1 MATTEASGD
10 DDEWARQAYHNPDL
24 VAAVLISFR
33 LWCPEADGD
42 ERPSTSAP
50 PSVCSL
56 EWGTRRK
63 RSRLQIPRV
72 FPLTQEEEE
81 EERKISAATAE
92 AEAEETNRKEK
103 KRRASPQSPLEGYS
117 SASAS
122 GGEEGAKTGRSAG
135 VSIAGPEERRN
146 ELQRVSHPRALW
158 GISRQGHQIQR
169 LAVLRC
175 RCFAAGSGGGG
186 GGGDEPARTDG
197 FLLHPTAI
205 AEKNDESRAAGRAN
219 VAAGREGETCRGGFF
234 FSMSILLWF
243 SNPPPPPPL
252 KVFGA
257 AEGGERQ
264 TKAKSSAVYYHEK
277 LYKALFSLTDM
288 ETLEDRPWQPCWL
301 LLSPSKQQM
310 NGKSEIS
317 LELQRGSRMSLLLA
331 LKPCLSLRKLP
342 EPPVN
347 NHHTIKAVQ
356 QLVAPGRK
364 DFIELPDLND
374 LPTDC

>member
-146 ELQRVSHPRALW
+146 ETKVELQ
-158 GISRQGHQIQR
+158 
-169 LAVLRC
+169 AVQT
-175 RCFAAGSGGGG
+175 S
-186 GGGDEPARTDG
+186 
-197 FLLHPTAI
+197 LL
-205 AEKNDESRAAGRAN
+205 EE
-219 VAAGREGETCRGGFF
+219 
-234 FSMSILLWF
+234 
-243 SNPPPPPPL
+243 
-252 KVFGA
+252 
-257 AEGGERQ
+257 
-264 TKAKSSAVYYHEK
+264 KAKLVEEMEIWRK
-277 LYKALFSLTDM
+277 SL
-288 ETLEDRPWQPCWL
+288 EQLRAE
-301 LLSPSKQQM
+301 
-310 NGKSEIS
+310 NGK
-317 LELQRGSRMSLLLA
+317 
-331 LKPCLSLRKLP
+331 LKSLRKLP

>member
-146 ELQRVSHPRALW
+146 EQV
-158 GISRQGHQIQR
+158 
-169 LAVLRC
+169 
-175 RCFAAGSGGGG
+175 
-186 GGGDEPARTDG
+186 
-197 FLLHPTAI
+197 
-205 AEKNDESRAAGRAN
+205 
-219 VAAGREGETCRGGFF
+219 VAAAVAATNPREPTVSCFIRLPPQKKMTKVELQAVQT
-234 FSMSILLWF
+234 SLL
-243 SNPPPPPPL
+243 
-252 KVFGA
+252 
-257 AEGGERQ
+257 EE
-264 TKAKSSAVYYHEK
+264 KAKLVEEMEIWRK
-277 LYKALFSLTDM
+277 SL
-288 ETLEDRPWQPCWL
+288 EQLRAE
-301 LLSPSKQQM
+301 
-310 NGKSEIS
+310 NGK
-317 LELQRGSRMSLLLA
+317 
-331 LKPCLSLRKLP
+331 LKSLRKLP